1 MKRVVVAVLGC
12 ALLLVGIALLVLPG
26 PGFLMIAAAL
36 GLLATQFDWAKRP
49 LDYAK
54 DKAQLGVEE
63 VGESKFRASFAV
75 LCALGLVAVGILDL
89 VGIHIPLV
97 NVFTAVM
104 LVLSGLFLVGTVAYA
119 LYRARSSAHADAPA
133 QS

>member
-36 GLLATQFDWAKRP
+36 GLLSTQFDWAKRP

-54 DKAQLGVEE
+54 DKAELGVEE
-63 VGESKFRASFAV
+63 VGESGFRASFAV
-75 LCALGLVAVGILDL
+75 LCALGLVALGVLDL

-119 LYRARSSAHADAPA
+119 LYRARSSAHAEASQ

>member
-75 LCALGLVAVGILDL
+75 LCALGLVGVGILDL